1 MTETPYP
8 RHSVNFKSHQTKIN
22 LPLIGDSMSGII
34 LVRDIMAKNVK
45 TVRTDDSVHDAVVKM
60 NKFEVGSI
68 IVTNNNRAVGII
80 TSKNVLSRIV
90 EPRLDASM
98 VRAKD
103 IMSSPLITIEPD
115 IAVED
120 AAKLMAKKKIKQ
132 LVIMDRDKILGI
144 LSTSDIV
151 KANPTQLGILQE
163 LLKVS

>member
-1 MTETPYP
+1 
-8 RHSVNFKSHQTKIN
+8 
-22 LPLIGDSMSGII
+22 MSGII

-45 TVRTDDSVHDAVVKM
+45 TVRTDDSAHDAVVKM
-60 NKFEVGSI
+60 NKFDVGSV
-68 IVTNNNRAVGII
+68 IVTNNNRPVGII
-80 TSKNVLSRIV
+80 TSKNILSRIV
-90 EPRLDASM
+90 EPRLDAST

-115 IAVED
+115 TSIED

-132 LVIMDRDKILGI
+132 LVIMDKDKIQGI

-163 LLKVS
+163 LLKIS